1 LRKKTTAFS
10 ALFLVSAMLML
21 APRAR
26 AQASAGSI
34 SALNGNVAIE
44 RAGRSIPGIYG
55 TTLQVGDKLTT
66 DANSR
71 VTIALSDG
79 SQIELTESST
89 LVLTENTL
97 NPDGSRA
104 STKITLLG
112 GLVRSFVRVA
122 AGSAPNFEV
131 YTPNAVA
138 AARGTKFDVAYE
150 KGQARPVGP

>member
-1 LRKKTTAFS
+1 MF
-10 ALFLVSAMLML
+10 
-21 APRAR
+21 APCAR
-26 AQASAGSI
+26 AQAYAGSI
-34 SALNGNVAIE
+34 NALNGTVAVE

-66 DANSR
+66 DASSR
-71 VTIALSDG
+71 VTIGLSDG

-104 STKITLLG
+104 STKVTLLG

-122 AGSAPNFEV
+122 AGAAPNFEV

-138 AARGTKFDVAYE
+138 AARGTKFDVSYE